1 MFMFNEVEKRRKKEV
16 ERKWTNDVQTLIISN
31 KKNLFWNF
39 QENKKL
45 FIDSKMLK

>member
-31 KKNLFWNF
+31 KKTYFGTF
-39 QENKKL
+39 RKIKKL